1 MSQPA
6 PTVSPFAVFRNRSFS
21 LMWLG
26 QLISTFGDA
35 LTQLAAGIL
44 VFRLT
49 GSVLSVGLML
59 AVTSLPSLLLG
70 LVAGVYVDRYDRKKI
85 LVISCF
91 LQAGLVALI
100 PLLLPYGVAWL
111 YVLVA
116 LSSTVRQFFAPAHDS
131 VLPEV
136 ADDEALEAAN
146 AMMSISSSASTVLGY
161 AAAGLLA
168 SRFDLGLVFL
178 LDALTFVVAG
188 LCLLGITVQKHAPD
202 EEAHVRTVLGDVR
215 TGMGFLFGSPM
226 LRSVLFISLGF
237 GLTIGA
243 INTLALPFVL
253 SELRGGSEFVFG
265 LQEGV
270 MSGGYVLGSLVM
282 ASFAARLKERGW
294 IVLSLIGMGGA
305 SLVYAFG
312 NSVPLAIVLAAFIG
326 VFNAPVLIAIKTVF
340 QRKTPPKLR
349 GRVIAAY
356 YVGLDAAIVLGLLAG
371 GLGDL
376 LDVRLLYAVAALLTL
391 LLGLLAAVLPGLRTV
406 APAEDAAAE
415 GEQGTVLEPGG

>member
-1 MSQPA
+1 MSQPT

-70 LVAGVYVDRYDRKKI
+70 LVAGVFVDRYDRKKI
-85 LVISCF
+85 LVVSCF

-146 AMMSISSSASTVLGY
+146 AMMSISSSASTVIGY

-168 SRFDLGLVFL
+168 SQFSLGLVFL

-215 TGMGFLFGSPM
+215 AGMGFLFGSPM
-226 LRSVLFISLGF
+226 LRSVLFLSMGY
-237 GLTIGA
+237 GVTMGVS
-243 INTLALPFVL
+243 NTLGLPFVL

-270 MSGGYVLGSLVM
+270 MSGGFVLGSIVM
-282 ASFAARLKERGW
+282 ASYAAKLQARGW
-294 IVLSLIGMGGA
+294 IVLSFVGMGAA

-312 NSVPLAIVLAAFIG
+312 NSVPLAIVLAGIIG
-326 VFNAPVLIAIKTVF
+326 LFNALLIAIRAVF

-349 GRVIAAY
+349 GRVIGAY
-356 YVGLDAAIVLGLLAG
+356 YVGLDVMIVLGLFVG

-376 LDVRLLYAVAALLTL
+376 LDVRLLYAATALLTL
-391 LLGLLAAVLPGLRTV
+391 LLGLMAAVLPGLRTV
-406 APAEDAAAE
+406 APVGNEVERSERGA
-415 GEQGTVLEPGG
+415 GLEPGG